1 MLITLRA
8 QREDFQQQLRAQ
20 WQDFQQQLQPAPEQ
34 VLPMMAYT
42 GRFRPK
48 GVPLVYRRY
57 KKGVPFQAS
66 GIYKGRQFH
75 LFKYMK
81 E

>member
-20 WQDFQQQLQPAPEQ
+20 WQDFQQQLQPTPEQ
-34 VLPMMAYT
+34 VLSMMAYT

-48 GVPLVYRRY
+48 GVLFVYRRY
-57 KKGVPFQAS
+57 KKGVPFQDS
-66 GIYKGRQFH
+66 GI
-75 LFKYMK
+75 
-81 E
+81 

>member
-20 WQDFQQQLQPAPEQ
+20 WQDFQQQLQPNPKQ
-34 VLPMMAYT
+34 VLSMMVYT

-66 GIYKGRQFH
+66 GI
-75 LFKYMK
+75 
-81 E
+81 

>member
-20 WQDFQQQLQPAPEQ
+20 WQDFQQQLQPTPEQ

-66 GIYKGRQFH
+66 GI
-75 LFKYMK
+75 
-81 E
+81 

>member
-1 MLITLRA
+1 MLIT
-8 QREDFQQQLRAQ
+8 LRAQ
-20 WQDFQQQLQPAPEQ
+20 WQDFQPQLQPTPEQ

-66 GIYKGRQFH
+66 GI
-75 LFKYMK
+75 
-81 E
+81 